1 MEYINELEKFPVP
14 PYAQKFIKIFR
25 EMPKDEFVVSKESYK
40 EDKKEL
46 KKYFDEIISHY
57 YRKEHSYP
65 VSDIGPSYRNF
76 TIYLVKIMKRFRQY
90 EQDKVV
96 MNLYA
101 DPSPIGCDYITIFAN
116 TDVAKDIPES
126 ITIED
131 RIIKI
136 RKVNRRGFVHLR
148 NKVLKIL
155 RSLKGLQQYVAEYSL
170 DKFLDSAFL
179 LLVCNETPFQLAGF
193 KLIVNAPSEYLE
205 WDVSGGL
212 ISMEKGMGSRL
223 MNATEQI
230 ARALHIPNIEI
241 SSVNTAIPFYLK
253 MGFSLTKAETE
264 NQYMTK
270 TL

>member
-14 PYAQKFIKIFR
+14 PYAQKIMIMFR
-25 EMPKDEFVVSKESYK
+25 NMEKDDFVASKESYK
-40 EDKKEL
+40 EDKKQL
-46 KKYFDEIISHY
+46 KKYFDEIMSHY
-57 YRKEHSYP
+57 YRKERAYT
-65 VSDIGPSYRNF
+65 VSEIDPSYKNF
-76 TIYLVKIMKRFRQY
+76 ILYLVKIMKRFRQY
-90 EQDKVV
+90 EQDKY
-96 MNLYA
+96 MMTQEL
-101 DPSPIGCDYITIFAN
+101 SPIGCDYITIFAN

-126 ITIED
+126 ILVED
-131 RIIKI
+131 RTIKI

-155 RSLKGLQQYVAEYSL
+155 RELKGLQQYVAEYSL
-170 DKFLDSAFL
+170 DKFVDSAFL

-212 ISMEKGMGSRL
+212 ISLEKGMGSKL
-223 MNATEQI
+223 MMATEQI

-253 MGFSLTKAETE
+253 MGFSLTKSESE